1 MSRSHFLNKQVIAWA
16 IYDWGNS
23 AFALS
28 VLAVLFPLFLGSYWS
43 AGDPGSVVTQ
53 RLAWTTAVAS
63 IVVSVLAP
71 ILGAMADSGGLR
83 KRFLFM
89 LALLG
94 AVATAALGL
103 VSKGGWPIALLLF
116 MLASVGYY
124 SANVFYD
131 SLIIDV
137 SEPRNFSLVSSLGF
151 SLGYFGGASLLAI
164 QVWMLTDPDA
174 FGFADRDSVVRF
186 AFASVG
192 IWWMLF
198 LMPLMLVV
206 RENKFGRVQSGSLIV
221 EAYSRLKKTILHIRE
236 YNMVWRF
243 LVAYWLYIGGV
254 FTVIFMAVNF
264 GQRLGFASTD
274 LVMALLITNFVGF
287 PATLLYGFFGHRMG
301 PKFAIYIGLAVYIGV
316 AVWATS
322 LHDVRQFYAMAV
334 TIGCVQGG
342 IQGMSRSFY
351 ASLIPEEHSGEFFG
365 FYNMLTKFAHI
376 LGPIFVA
383 VTAYFS
389 EQPKYIIVAL
399 LPLFVLGALVLTRVP
414 SSQGAR

>member
-43 AGDPGSVVTQ
+43 AGDAGSVVTQ

-186 AFASVG
+186 AFVSVG

-198 LMPLMLVV
+198 LMPLM
-206 RENKFGRVQSGSLIV
+206 
-221 EAYSRLKKTILHIRE
+221 
-236 YNMVWRF
+236 
-243 LVAYWLYIGGV
+243 
-254 FTVIFMAVNF
+254 
-264 GQRLGFASTD
+264 
-274 LVMALLITNFVGF
+274 
-287 PATLLYGFFGHRMG
+287 
-301 PKFAIYIGLAVYIGV
+301 
-316 AVWATS
+316 
-322 LHDVRQFYAMAV
+322 
-334 TIGCVQGG
+334 
-342 IQGMSRSFY
+342 
-351 ASLIPEEHSGEFFG
+351 
-365 FYNMLTKFAHI
+365 
-376 LGPIFVA
+376 
-383 VTAYFS
+383 
-389 EQPKYIIVAL
+389 
-399 LPLFVLGALVLTRVP
+399 
-414 SSQGAR
+414 